1 MDIKEFTKLI
11 ESTVAAAGGA
21 DTLAACMTKP
31 AGTLVAQYGPLTDKI
46 MKDKAVAKALE
57 LYDEHMVRVP
67 NQQFANALAELAL
80 VVNGLPAQATTGATT
95 AMGALVYQTQRFDA
109 NLSAVLAGVKPPP
122 AGMMGVLLAVMDTS
136 ITAGLAFVPVA
147 GPFLVPLSQGLGSAI
162 GFGINAG
169 IQRAADDPALLF
181 NTGNAQQKA
190 DQKTAISGSS
200 DVNSAQNR
208 SDAAGNAGKA
218 ISSGV
223 SNAFGAFDKESTIG
237 QLAAQKGIASLVATG
252 IGMLVKRNEESVLKN
267 PDSTSGRAFTNV
279 MMGQVQ
285 SQNQSVA
292 VEINSLNK
300 INLKLPDVLRPTA
313 DRTKFYL
320 DEKKSLGDFRTKT
333 QEMFI
338 AFYKLISQVISAGLR
353 ESFKSSTDKIDR
365 PLTNEQKIALLILGY
380 FYAKRW
386 DKGAQIATRTTD
398 LQRLGIE
405 KSDIETSIQRNTG
418 DLGNA
423 QGIDRGPIEDR
434 ISQLNLDLRTKEG
447 QIASIQQE
455 MAQLMSKK
463 NTLTAVHTFWQQA
476 GNQDDALMATSFATY
491 QKASTAL
498 SKKNFLGAAFTTSD
512 ISIDK
517 LDQVKAASK
526 EYFSALKDAL
536 VSDIST
542 AMNKGNEG
550 IMNDKDMVEMWKVY
564 IGANLIINQTLR
576 DAKLKETSKL
586 TRFSRA
592 ITPTTDATSIDS
604 RYIQMLEDAGFIE
617 RYVGTFGVV
626 TKAKKATLAATGRL
640 RWSVSPSN
648 TERAMV
654 IAFCTVVAFS
664 LDVGKISLGFCSWKE
679 TKLALNEVCKTISN
693 TAVK

>member
-11 ESTVAAAGGA
+11 ENTVARAGGA
-21 DTLAACMTKP
+21 HTLAACMTKP
-31 AGTLVAQYGPLTDKI
+31 SGTLVAQYGPLTNKI

-67 NQQFANALAELAL
+67 NQKFANALADLAL

-95 AMGALVYQTQRFDA
+95 AMSALLYQTQRFDA

-162 GFGINAG
+162 GFGINYG
-169 IQRAADDPALLF
+169 IQSAVNDPSLLF
-181 NTGNAQQKA
+181 NTGNADQKA
-190 DQKTAISGSS
+190 GQKAAISGSS
-200 DVNSAQNR
+200 DVNASQDRA
-208 SDAAGNAGKA
+208 DAAGNAGKA
-218 ISSGV
+218 INSGV

-237 QLAAQKGIASLVATG
+237 QLAAQKGIASLVVTG
-252 IGMLVKRNEESVLKN
+252 IGILVKRNEESVLKN
-267 PDSTSGRAFTNV
+267 PDSTSGRAFTNL

-285 SQNQSVA
+285 SQNQMVA

-300 INLKLPDVLRPTA
+300 VDLKLPDVLRPTA

-320 DEKKSLGDFRTKT
+320 DEKKSLSDFRTKT

-338 AFYKLISQVISAGLR
+338 AFYKLVIQVISAGLR
-353 ESFKSSTDKIDR
+353 ESFKTSTDKLNL
-365 PLTNEQKIALLILGY
+365 PLSNDQKIALLMLGY
-380 FYAKRW
+380 FYAKDW
-386 DKGAQIATRTTD
+386 EKPAKIASQTTALQLLEYQKNKIKSAQAD
-398 LQRLGIE
+398 LLKDVSSPDMRRVTLA
-405 KSDIETSIQRNTG
+405 IQSL
-418 DLGNA
+418 DM
-423 QGIDRGPIEDR
+423 
-434 ISQLNLDLRTKEG
+434 DLRNKEG
-447 QIASIQQE
+447 QIASAQQTL
-455 MAQLMSKK
+455 AQLQAKK
-463 NTLTAVHTFWQQA
+463 GTLTPIHTFWQQPDNA
-476 GNQDDALMATSFATY
+476 NDALMAPSFATY
-491 QKASTAL
+491 QKASTAA
-498 SKKNFLGAAFTTSD
+498 SKKNFLGAAFSTAD
-512 ISIDK
+512 NSIDK
-517 LDQVKAASK
+517 LDQITAASRQ
-526 EYFSALKDAL
+526 YFTSLKDAL

-542 AMNKGNEG
+542 AMNKGNDG
-550 IMNDKDMVEMWKVY
+550 ILNDKDMIDMWKLY

-592 ITPTTDATSIDS
+592 ITPTTDATSIDD
-604 RYIQMLEDAGFIE
+604 RYIKMLEEAGFIE
-617 RYVGTFGVV
+617 RYVGTFGIV
-626 TKAKKATLAATGRL
+626 TKAKKASLAATGRL

-679 TKLALNEVCKTISN
+679 TKKALGDVCMTISN